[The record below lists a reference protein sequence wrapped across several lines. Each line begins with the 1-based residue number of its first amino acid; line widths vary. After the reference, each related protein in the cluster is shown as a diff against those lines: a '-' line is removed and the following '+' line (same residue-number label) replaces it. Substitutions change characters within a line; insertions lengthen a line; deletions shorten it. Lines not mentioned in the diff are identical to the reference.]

1 MSLDFSIIPIT
12 SIFITTAYAVQ
23 TKLKE
28 NIKLQINI
36 DIDTNYDIP
45 FTSRI
50 NKWKKKEYNI
60 ITIEEDYHE
69 TNTIIIRF
77 SDKGTTTQIMEV
89 DEFIDLVSSF
99 ENEEEH
105 NSSEHDN
112 YIQKTGCTII

>member
-1 MSLDFSIIPIT
+1 MSIEFAIIPIT
-12 SIFITTAYAVQ
+12 SIFTTTAYDIQ
-23 TKLKE
+23 TKLNE

-69 TNTIIIRF
+69 TNTIIVRF
-77 SDKGTTTQIMEV
+77 SDKETTNQIMDI

-99 ENEEEH
+99 ENEEED
-105 NSSEHDN
+105 NTSEHEN
-112 YIQKTGCTII
+112 YIQKSGCTII